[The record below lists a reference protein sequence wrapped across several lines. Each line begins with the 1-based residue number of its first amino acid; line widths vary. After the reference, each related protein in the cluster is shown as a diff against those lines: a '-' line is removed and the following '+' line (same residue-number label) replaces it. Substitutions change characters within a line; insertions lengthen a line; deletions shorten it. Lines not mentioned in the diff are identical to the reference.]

1 MSFREVNLPPGVF
14 TSTGRRAKSMSVGRQ
29 RFGGRAGGMGPM
41 TTTYGTLDGKV
52 ALVTG
57 GSRGIGAATALR
69 LAREGADVAVTY
81 VNGKDAASDVVRR
94 IEALG
99 RRAVA
104 LRADS
109 GDVAEAAGVVGLA
122 AQALGGRLD
131 VLVNN
136 AGVGLL
142 GPIETLSDA
151 DVDQVLA
158 VNVRGVFLASR
169 AAAACMRDGGRI
181 ITVGSCMT
189 QRVPGPGGTLYA
201 MSKSALVG
209 LTKALARE
217 LGGRGITAHIVH
229 PGPVDTE
236 MNPAD
241 GVYAEGQATMTALG
255 RFGTVEEVA
264 GAVVYLAGA
273 EYVTGAEF
281 SVDGGHAA

>member
-1 MSFREVNLPPGVF
+1 M
-14 TSTGRRAKSMSVGRQ
+14 TSRQNMTGA
-29 RFGGRAGGMGPM
+29 A
-41 TTTYGTLDGKV
+41 

-69 LAREGADVAVTY
+69 LAREGADVAITY
-81 VNGKDAASDVVRR
+81 VRGKEAAEEVVRR

-99 RRAVA
+99 RRGLA

-109 GDVAEAAGVVGLA
+109 ADPGEAVESVRRAAETF
-122 AQALGGRLD
+122 GRLD

-136 AGVGLL
+136 VGVGLL
-142 GPIETLSDA
+142 GPLDSLSLA
-151 DVDQVLA
+151 DVDRVLS
-158 VNVRGVFLASR
+158 VNVRGVFLASQ
-169 AAAACMRDGGRI
+169 AAALHLGRGGRI
-181 ITVGSCMT
+181 ITIGTCMT

-201 MSKSALVG
+201 TSKSALVG

-217 LGGRGITAHIVH
+217 LGGRGITANIVH
-229 PGPVDTE
+229 PGPVDTD

-241 GVYAEGQATMTALG
+241 GPFGAGQAAMTAVG
-255 RFGTVEEVA
+255 RFGTADEVA
-264 GAVVYLAGA
+264 SMVAYLAGGEA

>member
-1 MSFREVNLPPGVF
+1 
-14 TSTGRRAKSMSVGRQ
+14 
-29 RFGGRAGGMGPM
+29 M
-41 TTTYGTLDGKV
+41 TTTYGTLNGKV

-69 LAREGADVAVTY
+69 LARDGADVAVTY
-81 VNGKDAASDVVRR
+81 LDGQEAAVDVVGRM
-94 IEALG
+94 EALG

-109 GDVAEAAGVVGLA
+109 ADVAEAAGAVDRA
-122 AQALGGRLD
+122 AEALGGFD

-136 AGVGLL
+136 VGVGVL
-142 GPIETLSDA
+142 GPLDGLSLT
-151 DVDQVLA
+151 DVERVLD
-158 VNVRGVFLASR
+158 VNVRGVFLTSQ
-169 AAAACMRDGGRI
+169 AAAARMTSGGRI
-181 ITVGSCMT
+181 ITIGTCMT

-201 MSKSALVG
+201 TSKAALIG

-217 LGGRGITAHIVH
+217 LGGRGITANIVH
-229 PGPVDTE
+229 PGPTDTD

-241 GVYAEGQATMTALG
+241 GPFAAGQAAMTALG
-255 RFGTVEEVA
+255 RFGTADEVA
-264 GAVVYLAGA
+264 SMVAYLAGA

>member
-1 MSFREVNLPPGVF
+1 MNTNTNSLAPLA
-14 TSTGRRAKSMSVGRQ
+14 GR
-29 RFGGRAGGMGPM
+29 
-41 TTTYGTLDGKV
+41 T

-69 LAREGADVAVTY
+69 LAREGADVALTY
-81 VNGKDAASDVVRR
+81 VHGKDAAAGVVEAV
-94 IEALG
+94 EALG

-109 GDVAEAAGVVGLA
+109 ADAEEAAGAVERA
-122 AQALGGRLD
+122 AQALGAAPD

-136 AGVGLL
+136 VGVGLL
-142 GPIETLSDA
+142 GPLESLSAD
-151 DVDQVLA
+151 DVDRLLA
-158 VNVRGVFLASR
+158 VNVRGVFLTSR
-169 AAAACMRDGGRI
+169 AAASRMAEGGRI

-217 LGGRGITAHIVH
+217 LGPRGITANIVH
-229 PGPVDTE
+229 PGPVDTD

-241 GVYAEGQATMTALG
+241 GPHAEGQAALTALG
-255 RFGTVEEVA
+255 RFGTADEVA
-264 GAVVYLAGA
+264 STVAYLAA
-273 EYVTGAEF
+273 ASYVTGAEF
-281 SVDGGHAA
+281 AVDGGHAA